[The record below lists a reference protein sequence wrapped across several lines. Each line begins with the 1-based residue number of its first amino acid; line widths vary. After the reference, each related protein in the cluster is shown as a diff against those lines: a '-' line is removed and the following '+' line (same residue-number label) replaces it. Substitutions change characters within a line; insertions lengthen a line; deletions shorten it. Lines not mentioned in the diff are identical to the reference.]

1 VTGGYAL
8 GRAPN
13 KITLRDVAELL
24 EGVDIDR
31 CSLSLEDQCPVLGR
45 CSIQRSLT
53 SLERQFLDLLES
65 VTVAKLSKEIITTVP
80 KAKRTVS
87 RR

>member
-1 VTGGYAL
+1 
-8 GRAPN
+8 
-13 KITLRDVAELL
+13 
-24 EGVDIDR
+24 
-31 CSLSLEDQCPVLGR
+31 
-45 CSIQRSLT
+45 
-53 SLERQFLDLLES
+53 LERQFLDLLES